1 MTPQCKIRIAF
12 LEGDYAS
19 VQNQSC
25 FLGERWRLSAKSEL
39 LSWRVM
45 TLQWNQNCFL
55 GERWRFSANSE
66 LFCWRAMTPQCKIR
80 IAFLEG
86 DDASVQNQNCFR
98 GGRLRHSANS
108 KYLLWKAITL
118 QYKIKIVFLQ
128 KFVSFLENFLFFF
141 QRSTFES
148 VRTSTCKFVRCVRSF
163 L

>member
-1 MTPQCKIRIAF
+1 MTPQCKFRIAF
-12 LEGDYAS
+12 LEGDDAS
-19 VQNQSC
+19 VQ
-25 FLGERWRLSAKSEL
+25 
-39 LSWRVM
+39 
-45 TLQWNQNCFL
+45 NQNCFL
-55 GERWRFSANSE
+55 GRRLRFCAKSK
-66 LFCWRAMTPQCKIR
+66 LFSWRAMTPQCKIR

-86 DDASVQNQNCFR
+86 DDASVKSKLFSWRAMTLQCKFRIVLLESNDASVQNQNCFR